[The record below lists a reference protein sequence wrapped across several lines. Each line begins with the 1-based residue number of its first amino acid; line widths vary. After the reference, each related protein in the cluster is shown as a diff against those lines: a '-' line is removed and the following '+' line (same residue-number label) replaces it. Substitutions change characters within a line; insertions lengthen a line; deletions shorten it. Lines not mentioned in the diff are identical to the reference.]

1 MISSAIWDKSA
12 EVNFSKTNKIARARR
27 EIAICGLWKI
37 YSADLSQ
44 SAREKSCDYLI
55 IIYMQKFDLRISSF
69 TCHLA
74 PFVKAPSSCLQMK
87 TSIEIG
93 QNFDRWILVDK
104 NAAARNLFIEN
115 CNLLSYIL
123 NCSCFSTAAV
133 ERNTTSNKIGDRPH
147 AGRRAASFFL
157 SNNRLWQNDPLLGG
171 WPTRRWRLH
180 ALYFRWYQAVF
191 SRRCSPPNKHYT
203 TTANRKGWW
212 IWVFF
217 VLVVVVR
224 G

>member
-115 CNLLSYIL
+115 WSLL
-123 NCSCFSTAAV
+123 
-133 ERNTTSNKIGDRPH
+133 
-147 AGRRAASFFL
+147 
-157 SNNRLWQNDPLLGG
+157 
-171 WPTRRWRLH
+171 
-180 ALYFRWYQAVF
+180 
-191 SRRCSPPNKHYT
+191 
-203 TTANRKGWW
+203 
-212 IWVFF
+212 
-217 VLVVVVR
+217 
-224 G
+224 